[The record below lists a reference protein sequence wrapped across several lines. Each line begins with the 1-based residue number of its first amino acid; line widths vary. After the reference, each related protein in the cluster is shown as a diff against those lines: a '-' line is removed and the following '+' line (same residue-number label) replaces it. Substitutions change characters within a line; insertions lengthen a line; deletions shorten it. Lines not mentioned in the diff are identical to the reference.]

1 MTYTPFPR
9 RTRSVVMNR
18 WSDDFAAYHRY
29 IDHDAHDVAYL
40 CTPEGAKAL
49 EATRISHIEILPD
62 FNDIHRLRVAFDA
75 CRTRLNG
82 VDRLIAL
89 SEFDLL
95 AAAQLR
101 ETFDVPGDRPAT
113 AARFRD
119 KTVMKRVV
127 SAAGLRVPQFVE
139 LNDREDA
146 LATVAGLRHPLI
158 VKPRTGAASMGVH
171 RVDSV
176 EQFGALLPRLTGT
189 SYECEEFIEGP
200 IYHVDGI
207 VSSGKPLLIRASRYL
222 NSCLDFANG
231 KPLGSI
237 MLQPGPSNDELLA
250 FAQTSLRA
258 LSLVDGAFH
267 LEVIRGS
274 DGLYFLEIGA
284 RVGGGEIPFLFRDL
298 YGIDIFSLWVRQQ
311 LNYGTPLASEAG
323 VGAAARSTELGGF
336 LLLPEATGSR
346 LLRAVVPDGIAPL
359 YAAIT
364 PKANH
369 VFDGKGG
376 YDKILGRFRYR
387 GRSED
392 EIDAAIAATL
402 ERFQYELGDIDAP
415 SRPAWPRGHWHD
427 GYPLPENAPSR
438 CR

>member
-1 MTYTPFPR
+1 
-9 RTRSVVMNR
+9 MNR

-49 EATRISHIEILPD
+49 EATRIAHIEIVPD
-62 FNDIHRLRVAFDA
+62 FNDPDRLRAALDA
-75 CRTRLNG
+75 CRARLDG

-101 ETFDVPGDRPAT
+101 EAFDIPGDRPAT

-127 SAAGLRVPQFVE
+127 GAAGMRVPRFVE
-139 LNDREDA
+139 LDGPDDA
-146 LATVAGLRHPLI
+146 HAAVAGLRYPLV
-158 VKPRTGAASMGVH
+158 VKPRTGAASVGVH
-171 RVDSV
+171 RVDSAT
-176 EQFGALLPRLTGT
+176 QFDALLPRLTG
-189 SYECEEFIEGP
+189 SAYECEEFVEGP

-207 VSSGKPLLIRASRYL
+207 VSGGQPLLIRASRYL
-222 NSCLDFANG
+222 NTCLDFANG

-258 LSLVDGAFH
+258 LSLTDGAFH
-267 LEVIRGS
+267 LEVIRGG

-298 YGIDIFSLWVRQQ
+298 YGIDLFSLWVRQQ
-311 LNYGTPLASEAG
+311 LDDGTPLASQAG
-323 VGAAARSTELGGF
+323 VAAAARSAELGGF
-336 LLLPEATGSR
+336 LMLPEAAGSR
-346 LLRAVVPDGIAPL
+346 LVRAVVPDGIAPL

-376 YDKILGRFRYR
+376 YDDILGRFRYR

-392 EIDAAIAATL
+392 EIEAAIDATL
-402 ERFQYELGDIDAP
+402 ERFRYELGDIDAP
-415 SRPAWPRGHWHD
+415 SRPAWPRGQRHH
-427 GYPLPENAPSR
+427 GYFSPSPEK
-438 CR
+438 